1 MRQQAADCRFD
12 RSKQKEAGRSRAVL
26 GPVVGGA
33 IIRSLAS
40 ASIFRA
46 MGDESDTPSA
56 RVWQVFALV
65 DLQSSW
71 LAEANRRGI
80 GIFVGSF
87 GNREDLSLHVS
98 LLAELCDGRRI
109 AARTGDFGMS
119 GPRRGIWHR
128 WHGPPLP
135 ADPEEANRLM
145 LTEHHVDRHDI
156 EDGINQM
163 LGRDPDLHHPP
174 RLAWDGLIATLAEA
188 GVHVTERDLIE
199 TPFTVELT
207 SGVQAELD
215 PS

>member
-1 MRQQAADCRFD
+1 M
-12 RSKQKEAGRSRAVL
+12 
-26 GPVVGGA
+26 
-33 IIRSLAS
+33 
-40 ASIFRA
+40 
-46 MGDESDTPSA
+46 
-56 RVWQVFALV
+56 
-65 DLQSSW
+65 
-71 LAEANRRGI
+71 
-80 GIFVGSF
+80 GSF
-87 GNREDLSLHVS
+87 GSREDLSLHVS
-98 LLAELCDGRRI
+98 LSAELCDGRRI
-109 AARTGDFGMS
+109 AARTGHFGMS

-145 LTEHHVDRHDI
+145 LREHHVDRHDI

-174 RLAWDGLIATLAEA
+174 RLAWDGSIAALAEA